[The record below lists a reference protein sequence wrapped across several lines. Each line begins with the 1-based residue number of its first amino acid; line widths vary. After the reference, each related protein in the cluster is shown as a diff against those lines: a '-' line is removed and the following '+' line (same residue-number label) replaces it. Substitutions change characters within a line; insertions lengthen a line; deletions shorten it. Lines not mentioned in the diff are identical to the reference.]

1 MLPAPAGNP
10 LPIALGRALLHID
23 PLADR
28 TLVIDRHPTLLHI
41 DWRRRRRSPIDDR
54 RLRLSNGSANGGT
67 HGKAAQST
75 ESHSGTRRQAIARG
89 SRLSD
94 SKAGNQRQSSGRAGN
109 KTEDPHD
116 QHPRKKGGSM
126 SPSSC
131 HEIYCSKPL

>member
-1 MLPAPAGNP
+1 
-10 LPIALGRALLHID
+10 LLHIN

-41 DWRRRRRSPIDDR
+41 DRRRRRRSPVDDG
-54 RLRLSNGSANGGT
+54 RLRLSNGSADGGT
-67 HGKAAQST
+67 YGKAAQSA
-75 ESHSGTRRQAIARG
+75 ESHSGTRRQAITRC
-89 SRLSD
+89 SRFRN
-94 SKAGNQRQSSGRAGN
+94 SKAGDQRQSSGRAGN

-116 QHPRKKGGSM
+116 QHPRQKGGPM